1 MTVRTYLKNLTYKIN
16 DVPEPSYMKVDDVEV
31 KVENSYIKGV
41 RLLSSYFVDVSAS
54 IKAKCK
60 MSTFFEI
67 NVDYSAMVNFESDLT
82 SVSEFNKIL
91 EDDIPRRLYDH
102 IRALVW
108 NLSSESG
115 LPPVMLKNYDDVKY
129 GSTSLDDDAEKKKND
144 IDDEDED
151 PELSDLWNKTI
162 AKYCCD
168 DFDNDNDFDD
178 DDFDDDDF
186 DDDDFDDN
194 DDDDNDDDDFDDDD
208 NDFKVDNNFF
218 IKRIEYNDCNKLS
231 YEWLLNELL
240 MNKDAVSYLNLLKI
254 FDKSDFHVY
263 QNLLIYKYYLRFIKP
278 IEYHHPKFKKCDDSL
293 WPMLLQ
299 MLFVVGKNVE
309 LVARKGK
316 LPEIEFD
323 MSGNERRTISS
334 LKFHELKKLLL
345 DVGIEVFVEL
355 YPDFVALDMDKD
367 YADSLSSDNCIL
379 KEELLKMFRI
389 EDDESDEKILNFVDT
404 MFNRIKH
411 YDLQVL
417 PYVL

>member
-1 MTVRTYLKNLTYKIN
+1 MKHKSIIMTIRTYLSQLHYEIYDT
-16 DVPEPSYMKVDDVEV
+16 PEPSYMKVDEV
-31 KVENSYIKGV
+31 KVDMKNSYVK
-41 RLLSSYFVDVSAS
+41 RMRSSSSYFVNVEAY

-60 MSTFFEI
+60 KKTFFE
-67 NVDYSAMVNFESDLT
+67 VEVEYSALVVFEGDIT
-82 SVSEFNKIL
+82 TVAEFNRIV
-91 EDDIPRRLYDH
+91 EDDVPRRLYEH

-115 LPPVMLKNYDDVKY
+115 LPPVMLKSYDEVRQD
-129 GSTSLDDDAEKKKND
+129 SNSLDDNAEEKKKD
-144 IDDEDED
+144 IDTKE
-151 PELSDLWNKTI
+151 PTL
-162 AKYCCD
+162 
-168 DFDNDNDFDD
+168 FDMKNE
-178 DDFDDDDF
+178 
-186 DDDDFDDN
+186 
-194 DDDDNDDDDFDDDD
+194 DDDDNSEEENDDGFENSD
-208 NDFKVDNNFF
+208 
-218 IKRIEYNDCNKLS
+218 IQCIECNDCDKLS
-231 YEWLLNELL
+231 YEWLFNEFL
-240 MNKDAVSYLNLLKI
+240 MNKQTVDFFNSLRI
-254 FDKSDFHVY
+254 FDKSDLSIY
-263 QNLLIYKYYLRFIKP
+263 QNLMVYKYYLRFIKP
-278 IEYHHPKFKKCDDSL
+278 IDYHHSKNKKCDESL

-389 EDDESDEKILNFVDT
+389 EDDESDEKTLNFVDT